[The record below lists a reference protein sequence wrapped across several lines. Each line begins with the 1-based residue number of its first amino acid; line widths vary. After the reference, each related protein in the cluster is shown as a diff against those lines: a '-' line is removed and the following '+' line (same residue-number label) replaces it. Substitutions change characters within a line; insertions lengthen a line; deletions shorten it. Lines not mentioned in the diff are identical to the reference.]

1 MLNIALFG
9 PPGAGKGTQSKKLI
23 EKYNL
28 AYISTGDM
36 LREEIAKD
44 TELGRIAAAV
54 INKGHLLS
62 DEFVVQLIE
71 DRLTN
76 YKNVNGFLFDGFPR
90 TTVQA
95 YILEGILLKMNSSL
109 DCMLSL
115 EVPFDILKHR
125 MLERAKIENRV
136 DDTEE
141 VIENRFQEYREKTV
155 PVANFYKEKG
165 IYYPIDGTGSM
176 NDVFD
181 ELTNAVE
188 KTHIENKK
196 NFIVMGAPGAGKGT
210 QCKRLAEKYGLV
222 FVPTGSMIRDEID
235 RGSLLGKQAVSYI
248 EKGDIVPDEIAIK
261 LIERRLKEH
270 PNAKGFIFKGFPR
283 TIVQAYILDGLLM
296 KHNSKTTAV
305 INLEVPTLESIRRL
319 SKRGKTFN
327 KRPYDK
333 DADIIIR
340 RLERHE
346 TFTPKVVEFYDK
358 QSKYAEI
365 DGTSVEDTVFK
376 EMCDIFDKFIKK

>member
-36 LREEIAKD
+36 LREEIAND

-71 DRLTN
+71 ERMSKYN
-76 YKNVNGFLFDGFPR
+76 NANGFLFDGFPR

-95 YILEGILLKMNSSL
+95 YILEGILLKKSSKL
-109 DCMLSL
+109 ECMLSL
-115 EVPFDILKHR
+115 EVPFDELKRR
-125 MLERAKIENRV
+125 MLDRAQKENRP

-141 VIENRFQEYREKTV
+141 VIENRFQEYRDKTV
-155 PVANFYKEKG
+155 PVADFYKEKG
-165 IYYPIDGTGSM
+165 IYYPIEGTTGID
-176 NDVFD
+176 NVF
-181 ELTNAVE
+181 EQLTDAIE
-188 KTHIENKK
+188 KSHNQTRK
-196 NFIVMGAPGAGKGT
+196 NFVILGAPGSGKGT
-210 QCKRLAEKYGLV
+210 QCKCLAEKYGLV
-222 FVPTGSMIRDEID
+222 FVPTGSMIRDEIEKETD
-235 RGSLLGKQAVSYI
+235 LGKMAISYM

-283 TIVQAYILDGLLM
+283 TIVQAYILDGLLL
-296 KHNSKTTAV
+296 KYNSQVTKA
-305 INLEVPTLESIRRL
+305 INLDVPTLESIRRL
-319 SKRGKTFN
+319 SQRGKTFN
-327 KRPYDK
+327 RRPYDK
-333 DADIIIR
+333 DTEIIIR
-340 RLERHE
+340 RLEKHE
-346 TFTPKVVEFYDK
+346 SVTTKVLGYYEK
-358 QSKYAEI
+358 QLMLNNV
-365 DGTSVEDTVFK
+365 DGTGSEDEVF
-376 EMCDIFDKFIKK
+376 ERMSSIFDEYLK

>member
-36 LREEIAKD
+36 LREEIASD
-44 TELGRIAAAV
+44 TELGRIAAEV

-62 DEFVVQLIE
+62 DEFVVKLIE
-71 DRLTN
+71 ERMAKYND
-76 YKNVNGFLFDGFPR
+76 VNGFLFDGFPR

-95 YILEGILLKMNSSL
+95 YILEGILLKKGTKL

-115 EVPFDILKHR
+115 EVPFDELKRR
-125 MLERAKIENRV
+125 MLDRAQKENRP

-141 VIENRFQEYREKTV
+141 VIENRFQEYRDKTV

-165 IYYPIDGTGSM
+165 IYFPIDGTTGID
-176 NDVFD
+176 NVF
-181 ELTNAVE
+181 EQLTHAIE
-188 KTHIENKK
+188 KSHNQTRK
-196 NFIVMGAPGAGKGT
+196 NFVILGAPGSGKGT

-222 FVPTGSMIRDEID
+222 FIPTGSMIRDEIEKETD
-235 RGSLLGKQAVSYI
+235 LGKMAISYM

-283 TIVQAYILDGLLM
+283 TIVQAYILDGLLL
-296 KHNSKTTAV
+296 KYNSHVSQA
-305 INLEVPTLESIRRL
+305 INLDVPTLESIRRL
-319 SKRGKTFN
+319 SQRGKTFN
-327 KRPYDK
+327 RRPYDK
-333 DADIIIR
+333 DTEIIIR
-340 RLERHE
+340 RLEKHE
-346 TFTPKVVEFYDK
+346 SVTTKVLDYYGK
-358 QSKYAEI
+358 QEMLSNIEGR
-365 DGTSVEDTVFK
+365 GTEDEVF
-376 EMCDIFDKFIKK
+376 ERISLIFDEHLK

>member
-71 DRLTN
+71 DRLSK

-115 EVPFDILKHR
+115 EVPFDILKNR

-141 VIENRFQEYREKTV
+141 VIENRFQEYRDKTI
-155 PVANFYKEKG
+155 PVANFYKEMG
-165 IYYPIDGTGSM
+165 IYHPIDGTGSM

-188 KTHIENKK
+188 KTHVENKK

-210 QCKRLAEKYGLV
+210 QCKMLAEKYGLV
-222 FVPTGSMIRDEID
+222 FVPTGSMIRDEIE
-235 RGSLLGKQAVSYI
+235 RGSLLGKQAISYI

-296 KHNSKTTAV
+296 KHNSKTTSV

-346 TFTPKVVEFYDK
+346 TFTPKVVDFYEK
-358 QSKYAEI
+358 QGKYSEI
-365 DGTSVEDTVFK
+365 DGTSTEDKVFE
-376 EMCDIFDKFIKK
+376 EMCQIFDRYI

>member
-36 LREEIAKD
+36 LREEIAND
-44 TELGRIAAAV
+44 TELGRIAAEV

-62 DEFVVQLIE
+62 DEFVVKLIE
-71 DRLTN
+71 ERMAKYND
-76 YKNVNGFLFDGFPR
+76 VNGFLFDGFPR

-95 YILEGILLKMNSSL
+95 YILEGILLKKGTKL

-115 EVPFDILKHR
+115 EVPFDELKRR
-125 MLERAKIENRV
+125 MLDRAQKENRP

-141 VIENRFQEYREKTV
+141 VIENRFQEYRDKTV

-165 IYYPIDGTGSM
+165 IYFPIDGTTGID
-176 NDVFD
+176 NVF
-181 ELTNAVE
+181 EQLTHAIE
-188 KTHIENKK
+188 KSHNQTRK
-196 NFIVMGAPGAGKGT
+196 NFVILGAPGSGKGT

-222 FVPTGSMIRDEID
+222 FIPTGSMIRDEIEKETD
-235 RGSLLGKQAVSYI
+235 LGKMAISYM

-283 TIVQAYILDGLLM
+283 TIVQAYILDGLLL
-296 KHNSKTTAV
+296 KYNSHVSQA
-305 INLEVPTLESIRRL
+305 INLDVPTLESIRRL
-319 SKRGKTFN
+319 SQRGKTFN
-327 KRPYDK
+327 RRPYDK
-333 DADIIIR
+333 DTEIIIR
-340 RLERHE
+340 RLEKHE
-346 TFTPKVVEFYDK
+346 SVTTKVLDYYGK
-358 QSKYAEI
+358 QEMLSNIEGR
-365 DGTSVEDTVFK
+365 GTEDEVF
-376 EMCDIFDKFIKK
+376 ERISLIFDEHLK

>member
-9 PPGAGKGTQSKKLI
+9 PPGAGKGTQSKRLI

-36 LREEIAKD
+36 LREEIAND
-44 TELGRIAAAV
+44 TEIGRIAAAV

-62 DEFVVQLIE
+62 DEFIVQLIE
-71 DRLTN
+71 KRLMD

-95 YILEGILLKMNSSL
+95 YILEGILLKMNTSL

-115 EVPFDILKHR
+115 EVPFDELKRR

-165 IYYPIDGTGSM
+165 IYYPIDGLGGM
-176 NDVFD
+176 DNVFD
-181 ELTNAVE
+181 QLTSAIE
-188 KTHIENKK
+188 RTHEQSKK
-196 NFIVMGAPGAGKGT
+196 NFIIMGAPGAGKGT

-222 FVPTGSMIRDEID
+222 FVPTGSMIRDEIES
-235 RGSLLGKQAVSYI
+235 GSLLGQHAVSYI

-283 TIVQAYILDGLLM
+283 TIVQAYILDGLLL
-296 KHNSKTTAV
+296 KHNSKTTTV

-333 DADIIIR
+333 DTDIIIR

-346 TFTPKVVEFYDK
+346 TFTSKVVDFYEK
-358 QSKYAEI
+358 QGKHNEI
-365 DGTSVEDTVFK
+365 DGTDSEDLVFEK
-376 EMCDIFDKFIKK
+376 MCKIFDKHMI

>member
-71 DRLTN
+71 ERLSK

-115 EVPFDILKHR
+115 EVPFDILKRR
-125 MLERAKIENRV
+125 MLERAKIENRQ

-141 VIENRFQEYREKTV
+141 IIENRFQEYRDKTI

-165 IYYPIDGTGSM
+165 IYYPIDGTGSLEE
-176 NDVFD
+176 VFNQ
-181 ELTNAVE
+181 LSSAIE
-188 KTHIENKK
+188 KTHVENKK
-196 NFIVMGAPGAGKGT
+196 IFIVMGAPGAGKGT

-222 FVPTGSMIRDEID
+222 FIPTGSMIRDEIEK
-235 RGSLLGKQAVSYI
+235 GSLLGKQAVSYI

-261 LIERRLKEH
+261 LIERRLREH

-296 KHNSKTTAV
+296 MHNSKTTTV

-346 TFTPKVVEFYDK
+346 TFTPKVVDFYEK
-358 QSKYAEI
+358 QGKYTEI
-365 DGTSVEDTVFK
+365 DGTASEDKVFE
-376 EMCDIFDKFIKK
+376 EMCEIFDQYI

>member
-71 DRLTN
+71 DRLSK

-115 EVPFDILKHR
+115 EVPFDILKNR

-141 VIENRFQEYREKTV
+141 VIENRFQEYRDKTI
-155 PVANFYKEKG
+155 PVANFYKEMG

-188 KTHIENKK
+188 KTHVENKK

-210 QCKRLAEKYGLV
+210 QCKMLADKYGLV
-222 FVPTGSMIRDEID
+222 FVPTGSMIRDEIE
-235 RGSLLGKQAVSYI
+235 RGSLLGKQAISYI

-296 KHNSKTTAV
+296 KHNSKTTSV

-346 TFTPKVVEFYDK
+346 TFTPKVVDFYEK
-358 QSKYAEI
+358 QGKYSEI
-365 DGTSVEDTVFK
+365 DGTSTEDKVFE
-376 EMCDIFDKFIKK
+376 EMCQIFDRYI